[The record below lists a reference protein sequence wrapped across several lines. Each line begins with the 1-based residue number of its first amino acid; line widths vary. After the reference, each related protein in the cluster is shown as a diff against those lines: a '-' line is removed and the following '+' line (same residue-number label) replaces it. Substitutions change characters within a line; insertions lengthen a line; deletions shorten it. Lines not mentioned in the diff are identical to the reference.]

1 MRRPRHGATA
11 RGDRGLSVLGL
22 ALIGVAFLVL
32 GGLGAAAFML
42 RPPPTD
48 AETLCRTDAPIRA
61 HTIVLVD
68 STDRLE
74 PRHRRKLRAVLA
86 QERARLSQYDR
97 LTIMRLN
104 VRRPQEPAR
113 LFSRCLPRPPEQT
126 NPLFENARVNQ
137 QRWDDEFE
145 SVLSAATRSAQ
156 AGGTQR
162 ASPILA
168 SLRAIA
174 ADPDFGAEIS
184 TRRLVIVSDLLEH
197 DPTGFSLYV
206 SDANYAQWRA
216 ASAFGPPDLTRV
228 DARLAPLDRPEH
240 ADRQAAAL
248 REFWPAFFGAADVHS
263 FSIDPAP

>member
-1 MRRPRHGATA
+1 MKRRRDAS
-11 RGDRGLSVLGL
+11 GLSALGIVLILL
-22 ALIGVAFLVL
+22 AMAVL

-42 RPPPTD
+42 RTPPTD
-48 AETLCRTDAPIRA
+48 AETLCRTDAPLHA

-86 QERARLSQYDR
+86 QERARLAQYDR
-97 LTIMRLN
+97 LTVLRLN
-104 VRRPQEPAR
+104 TRRAQEPTR

-126 NPLFENARVNQ
+126 NPLFENARANQ
-137 QRWDDEFE
+137 QRWDEAFE
-145 SVLSAATRSAQ
+145 DVLSAATRSAQ

-174 ADPDFGAEIS
+174 ADPDFGPEIPE
-184 TRRLVIVSDLLEH
+184 RRLVIVSDLLEH
-197 DPTGFSLYV
+197 DPEGFSLYV
-206 SDANYAQWRA
+206 SDANFLTWSQTTPNGAPNLAHVDIRA
-216 ASAFGPPDLTRV
+216 
-228 DARLAPLDRPEH
+228 APLDRPEH

-248 REFWPAFFGAADVHS
+248 QSFWPAYFDAAQAQSVS
-263 FSIDPAP
+263 FDAAP